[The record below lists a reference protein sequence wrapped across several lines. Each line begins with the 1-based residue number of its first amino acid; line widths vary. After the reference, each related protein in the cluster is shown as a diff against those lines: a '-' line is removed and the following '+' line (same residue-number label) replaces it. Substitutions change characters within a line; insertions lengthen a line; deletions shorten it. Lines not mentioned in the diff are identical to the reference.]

1 METGQ
6 NFMTQPRTN
15 NHVFTNKSW
24 SVQVSLTGLSFLG
37 PNQSQGA
44 VYLSEQFPVATTA
57 QGLTQYLDQFWGRQR
72 EILNIQAHQNI
83 RLVHQSSWY
92 TVVPKALFDPAR
104 GLDYLKFNTRLLDN
118 DLVAYDT
125 IEALDLVVVYLP
137 FTNVNNWFFERF
149 GSFTFEHSVS
159 VLLRH
164 LLAQNTAVNNA
175 QSMIYLYK
183 DNFDFIVWQDKNL
196 LMSNTYNFQ
205 APEDVL
211 YYVLFGFEQFDLN
224 PEQIPLAIAGSVSEQ
239 SEIFDLLFKYV
250 RNVSLYSQG
259 PRPIK
264 DLAQHQELPLQCISQ
279 LG

>member
-6 NFMTQPRTN
+6 NSMTQSRTN
-15 NHVFTNKSW
+15 NNVLINKSW

-37 PNQSQGA
+37 PGQPQEA

-57 QGLTQYLDQFWGRQR
+57 EGLTQYLDQFWGRQR
-72 EILNIQAHQNI
+72 EMLNIEPDQNI

-92 TVVPKALFDPAR
+92 TVVPKSLFDPAR

-118 DLVAYDT
+118 DLVAHDT

-149 GSFTFEHSVS
+149 GSFTFEHSAS

-164 LLAQNTAVNNA
+164 LLAQNTAVNTA
-175 QSMIYLYK
+175 QALVYLHK
-183 DNFDFIVWQDKNL
+183 DHFDFIVWQNKKL
-196 LMSNTYNFQ
+196 LMSNTYSFM

-211 YYVLFGFEQFDLN
+211 YYVLFGFEQYDLN
-224 PEQIPLAIAGSVSEQ
+224 PEQIPLAIAGAVSEQ
-239 SEIFDLLFKYV
+239 SDLFDLLFQYV
-250 RNVSLYSQG
+250 RNVSLYSRG

-279 LG
+279 